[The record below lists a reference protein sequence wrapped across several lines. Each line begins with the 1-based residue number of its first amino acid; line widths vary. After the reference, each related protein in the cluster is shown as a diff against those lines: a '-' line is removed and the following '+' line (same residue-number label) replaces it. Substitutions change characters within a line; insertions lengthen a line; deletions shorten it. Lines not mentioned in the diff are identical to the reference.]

1 MMYADR
7 IDTSPR
13 YGLTFPPHLQQSR
26 CSIPPRCFYHFL
38 LFLLIVC
45 IDFQVSREQMVDG
58 DDLRLSPKLGVTE
71 EDPEFLRASGHRCWM
86 ILDNFACEQ

>member
-1 MMYADR
+1 
-7 IDTSPR
+7 
-13 YGLTFPPHLQQSR
+13 
-26 CSIPPRCFYHFL
+26 
-38 LFLLIVC
+38 
-45 IDFQVSREQMVDG
+45 MVDG